1 MVKIQ
6 PLSLVFSLRNSW
18 LKYFVTY
25 SFGNSRKKVST
36 IFYDTAIFFQF
47 SADGLHDW
55 GLLLVVSL
63 ESQEIRHQ
71 PFSMVQPFV
80 TDPE

>member
-36 IFYDTAIFFQF
+36 IFYDTAFLINEDRGNGTGGMCV
-47 SADGLHDW
+47 SGIMYGEGLC
-55 GLLLVVSL
+55 V
-63 ESQEIRHQ
+63 
-71 PFSMVQPFV
+71 
-80 TDPE
+80 